1 MTKINTL
8 AFIVTDQNYSLAL
21 ATMPPGFAL
30 LPTNKV
36 FGDIIVLNDVFT
48 PKAKHFGRV
57 AAYCNAR
64 YSQEDF
70 YSTYACEGDITDEG
84 IHVVHRI

>member
-1 MTKINTL
+1 MPKINAL
-8 AFIVTDQNYSLAL
+8 AFLVIDKNYSLAL

-36 FGDIIVLNDVFT
+36 FGDIIVLNDLFT

>member
-1 MTKINTL
+1 MPKINAL
-8 AFIVTDQNYSLAL
+8 AFLVTDQTYSLAL

-36 FGDIIVLNDVFT
+36 FGDIIVLNAVFT

-57 AAYCNAR
+57 AAYSNIR

>member
-1 MTKINTL
+1 MPKINTF
-8 AFIVTDQNYSLAL
+8 AFLVTDQNYSLAL
-21 ATMPPGFAL
+21 ATMPAEFFV
-30 LPTNKV
+30 LPINKV

-70 YSTYACEGDITDEG
+70 YSTYTTVGDITDEG
-84 IHVVHRI
+84 IHIVHRI

>member
-1 MTKINTL
+1 MPKINAL
-8 AFIVTDQNYSLAL
+8 AFLVTDLNYSLAL
-21 ATMPPGFAL
+21 ATMPAEFFV

-64 YSQEDF
+64 YSPEDF
-70 YSTYACEGDITDEG
+70 YSKYACEGDITDEG
-84 IHVVHRI
+84 IHVVRRI

>member
-1 MTKINTL
+1 MPKINTL
-8 AFIVTDQNYSLAL
+8 AFLVTDKNYSLAL
-21 ATMPPGFAL
+21 AIMPPGFAL

-48 PKAKHFGRV
+48 PKTKHFGRV

>member
-1 MTKINTL
+1 MPKINAL
-8 AFIVTDQNYSLAL
+8 AFLVTDQTYSLAL
-21 ATMPPGFAL
+21 ATMPAEFFV

-48 PKAKHFGRV
+48 PKTKYFGRV
-57 AAYCNAR
+57 AAYSNAR
-64 YSQEDF
+64 YSPEDF
-70 YSTYACEGDITDEG
+70 YSKYACEGDITDEG

>member
-1 MTKINTL
+1 MPKINTL
-8 AFIVTDQNYSLAL
+8 AFLVTDQTYSLAL

-70 YSTYACEGDITDEG
+70 YSKYACEGDITDEG
-84 IHVVHRI
+84 IRVVRRI